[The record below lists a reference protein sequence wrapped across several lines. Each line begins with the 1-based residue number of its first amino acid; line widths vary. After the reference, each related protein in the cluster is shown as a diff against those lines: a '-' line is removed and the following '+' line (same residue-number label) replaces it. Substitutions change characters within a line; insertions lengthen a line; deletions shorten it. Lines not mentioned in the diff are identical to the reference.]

1 MVARHTDQQVSSLQ
15 ISSVTL
21 HPITPFE
28 QSYFLDNDINGVVYT
43 SNNSNNGKE
52 RFIMS
57 KAAIVFWS
65 ATGNTEAMADAVK
78 AGAQEA
84 GAEVSVFAAAD
95 FDADMVADF
104 DALAFGCP
112 AMGDEVLE
120 EGEFRPMFDAV
131 LPALNGKKVALFGS
145 YGWGD
150 GQWMRDWEEA
160 CQTAGVTLACECV
173 IANDAPDDE
182 AVAACKALGAAL
194 V

>member
-1 MVARHTDQQVSSLQ
+1 
-15 ISSVTL
+15 
-21 HPITPFE
+21 
-28 QSYFLDNDINGVVYT
+28 
-43 SNNSNNGKE
+43 
-52 RFIMS
+52 
-57 KAAIVFWS
+57 
-65 ATGNTEAMADAVK
+65 
-78 AGAQEA
+78 
-84 GAEVSVFAAAD
+84 
-95 FDADMVADF
+95 MVADF
-104 DALAFGCP
+104 DAIAFGCP

-120 EGEFRPMFDAV
+120 EDEFQPMFDAV

-173 IANDAPDDE
+173 IANEAPDDE

>member
-1 MVARHTDQQVSSLQ
+1 
-15 ISSVTL
+15 
-21 HPITPFE
+21 
-28 QSYFLDNDINGVVYT
+28 
-43 SNNSNNGKE
+43 
-52 RFIMS
+52 MS
-57 KAAIVFWS
+57 KVAIVFWS

-78 AGAQEA
+78 DGAQEA

-120 EGEFRPMFDAV
+120 EDEFRPMFDAV
-131 LPALNGKKVALFGS
+131 LPALNGKNVALFGS

-150 GQWMRDWEEA
+150 GLWMRDWEEA

-173 IANDAPDDE
+173 IANEAPDDE